1 MRYASHR
8 TTRIVPNK
16 FGPYA
21 QRPMENMLVSLPSR
35 QGTVVTRWRI
45 GLTYYW
51 RHGRWPDCDNPQTFN
66 EHVQHRKLF
75 DHDMRMPA
83 LADKVAVK
91 QIVADQLGPEWVVP
105 TYWHGSMLPDNPIW
119 PAPFVVKARHGCNQS
134 AFIFGDSADWSAIRR
149 KASRWMKSDYGLW
162 LDEWLYPHIP
172 RGILVEPFVGTA
184 PDLPIDY
191 KVFVF
196 GGRAEFV
203 QVHLGR
209 NERHRWIVFDLDWR
223 RVSAPSADAD
233 PARPD
238 TLPAMIAAAEQLA
251 KGFDFVRVDLYEVE
265 GCPLFGEMTFYPG
278 SGLDPFNPVS
288 LDLQMGRYWSAAK
301 IAGG

>member
-1 MRYASHR
+1 MFTPR
-8 TTRIVPNK
+8 
-16 FGPYA
+16 
-21 QRPMENMLVSLPSR
+21 LVSHAMQKALPQCQPQRGMSIGR
-35 QGTVVTRWRI
+35 TR
-45 GLTYYW
+45 LSLLHLW
-51 RHGRWPDCDNPQTFN
+51 RHGRLPDLDNPQTFN

-75 DHDMRMPA
+75 EHDMRMPP

-91 QIVADQLGPEWVVP
+91 QIVADQIGPEWVIP
-105 TYWHGSMLPDNPIW
+105 TYWHGSILPEYPVW
-119 PAPFVVKARHGCNQS
+119 PEPFVVKARHGCNQS
-134 AFIFGDSADWSAIRR
+134 AFIFGDNADWSAVRR
-149 KASRWMKSDYGLW
+149 KARRWMKSDYGLW
-162 LDEWLYPHIP
+162 LDEWLYPHIT

-251 KGFDFVRVDLYEVE
+251 KGFDFVRVDLYEVD
-265 GCPLFGEMTFYPG
+265 GRPLFGEMTFYPG

-288 LDLQMGRYWSAAK
+288 LDLEMGRHWSAAK
-301 IAGG
+301 ITGR